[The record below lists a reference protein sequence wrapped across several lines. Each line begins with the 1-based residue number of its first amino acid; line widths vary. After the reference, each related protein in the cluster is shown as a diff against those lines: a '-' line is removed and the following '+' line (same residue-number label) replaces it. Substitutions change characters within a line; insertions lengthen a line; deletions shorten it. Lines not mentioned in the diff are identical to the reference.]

1 MLGLTTELER
11 GRFLVGRIALAQ
23 EHRGDKVKCEF
34 GIATSKQMLVMS
46 KHGSW
51 WEQDSPRD

>member
-1 MLGLTTELER
+1 M
-11 GRFLVGRIALAQ
+11 GRIALAQ
-23 EHRGDKVKCEF
+23 DTGGTKFKCEF

-51 WEQDSPRD
+51 REQDSPSD